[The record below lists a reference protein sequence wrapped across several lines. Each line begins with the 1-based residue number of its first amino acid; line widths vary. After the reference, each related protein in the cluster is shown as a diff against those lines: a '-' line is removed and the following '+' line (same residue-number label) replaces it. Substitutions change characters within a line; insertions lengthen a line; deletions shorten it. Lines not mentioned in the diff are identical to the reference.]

1 MAQGTVN
8 IYDRNLDQVTPAGVE
23 KNTVFLDLYSGK
35 DTGGYISV
43 NSKTN
48 LDDALGATDS
58 VLKKQVRA
66 AQLNGGPEWFAQ
78 CRSIPFDEVASDFS
92 ILLEGASPEIIAV
105 IVGRDPNDIGIEF
118 AALSMIANDFINN
131 HSTRAIFLFDVRG
144 INPTTETWAA
154 YETSLVNNIAG
165 KISYR
170 VGVVPNLYGTELGA
184 VAGRLCRGDISIADS
199 PMRVATGPMLGL
211 GEPPVDMDGVPLPS
225 ATLAA
230 LDAARFS
237 VVQTYRDYPG
247 IYFGDL
253 NLLDSPTGDFQVIEY
268 LRPLDKAARAVRL
281 MAIAKIANRE
291 FNSTPESIEAHKT
304 YFARPLREMSQTKRV
319 RDVVLPGDILP
330 PDADAI
336 EIIWVSKTE
345 VEIYISIQPYN
356 SPKKITGYVSL
367 DLSNN

>member
-23 KNTVFLDLYSGK
+23 KKAFFWLPVDSQETYPEGI
-35 DTGGYISV
+35 ISV
-43 NSKTN
+43 NAQT
-48 LDDALGATDS
+48 DIDAALGTNFPEHTAH
-58 VLKKQVRA
+58 VKA
-66 AQLNGGPEWFAQ
+66 AQINGGPEWSAWCGYSGSFDGYAEPLK
-78 CRSIPFDEVASDFS
+78 SI
-92 ILLEGASPEIIAV
+92 SPEFYILVSTNSADYLKSQVEAIQVFIETVINTLSKRIIV
-105 IVGRDPNDIGIEF
+105 LTTVPGIDP
-118 AALSMIANDFINN
+118 L
-131 HSTRAIFLFDVRG
+131 TQ
-144 INPTTETWAA
+144 TWAA
-154 YETSLVNNIAG
+154 YESALIDGLDGALA
-165 KISYR
+165 YR

-237 VVQTYRDYPG
+237 VVQTYPDYPG

>member
-23 KNTVFLDLYSGK
+23 KKAFFWSAGIPDMPAEI
-35 DTGGYISV
+35 ISV
-43 NSKTN
+43 NAQTD
-48 LDDALGATDS
+48 LDEALGTAES
-58 VLKKQVRA
+58 RLKTIVKA
-66 AQLNGGPEWFAQ
+66 AQINGGPNWSAWCYNGSGTGLFE
-78 CRSIPFDEVASDFS
+78 SYEEVFNY
-92 ILLEGASPEIIAV
+92 ISPELFILDALQGIGDLADFVNYIQSVVNEASKRV
-105 IVGRDPNDIGIEF
+105 IVLLSCEGID
-118 AALSMIANDFINN
+118 SV
-131 HSTRAIFLFDVRG
+131 TQ
-144 INPTTETWAA
+144 TWAA
-154 YETSLVNNIAG
+154 YESALVSALADV
-165 KISYR
+165 KAYR

-211 GEPPVDMDGVPLPS
+211 GEPPVDMDGVPLSS

-237 VVQTYRDYPG
+237 VVQTYPDYPG